1 MRGSG
6 VAGRAAIASNITS
19 HARSVSV
26 SDADA
31 SGAGHDKTHQWLMSR
46 YLDSAQPSA
55 DPFLRRSTFRLDLPL
70 TTAAA
75 PISPASPSPRAAAYS
90 ASGSPLPCSADRFH
104 YSPSASY
111 YSASPAPY
119 AHPAAHLHCYSAS
132 RSAWAQPAVIPQSQS
147 ATAKGDPYA
156 FLHASPFRYSSEIV
170 LDPSKTVQWF
180 GDWDDGRTWKETRSR
195 THRWKPEDTLA
206 IPGLPGRIPMGK
218 MVEYVWL
225 LLLLAMAVTA
235 AGLVLFSL
243 LFWAPMVTEG
253 PTTAKGTSGTVW
265 LAVMGVL
272 GGRGVVLGSYCFVL
286 WLLLQGKDRGKSASK
301 QHATLLQTS
310 QPPPS

>member
-1 MRGSG
+1 
-6 VAGRAAIASNITS
+6 
-19 HARSVSV
+19 
-26 SDADA
+26 
-31 SGAGHDKTHQWLMSR
+31 MSR

-70 TTAAA
+70 TAAAA
-75 PISPASPSPRAAAYS
+75 PISPASPSPHAAAYS

-156 FLHASPFRYSSEIV
+156 FLHASPFRYSHDCYDSDEEKNGYAGDDGGDNQNGSEIV

-301 QHATLLQTS
+301 QHAMLLQTS
-310 QPPPS
+310 QQHPS